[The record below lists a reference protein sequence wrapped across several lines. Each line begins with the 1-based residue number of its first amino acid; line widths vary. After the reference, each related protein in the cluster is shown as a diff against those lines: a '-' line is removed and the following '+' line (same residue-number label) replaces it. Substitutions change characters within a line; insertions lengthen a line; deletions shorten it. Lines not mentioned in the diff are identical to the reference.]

1 MKDLNP
7 EIAAQLS
14 GGRCLDCAVSLI
26 GALAFAACPPAGLI
40 GALGS
45 FAVGSSILLSCLDCI
60 ESLGC

>member
-1 MKDLNP
+1 MQDLNP
-7 EIAAQLS
+7 EIAARLA
-14 GGRCLDCAVSLI
+14 GGKCLDCAVSMI
-26 GALAFAACPPAGLI
+26 SALAFAACPPAGLI